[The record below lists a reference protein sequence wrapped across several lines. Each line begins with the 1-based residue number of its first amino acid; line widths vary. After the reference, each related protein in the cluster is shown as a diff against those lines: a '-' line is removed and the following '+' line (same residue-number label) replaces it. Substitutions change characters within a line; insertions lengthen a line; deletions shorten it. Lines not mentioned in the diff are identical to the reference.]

1 MKTTLLTPETDENAV
16 KTAAELI
23 RAGEVVGMP
32 TETVYGLAANAL
44 NGEAVKKIF
53 LAKGRPQDNPLIV
66 HIADFEQIYDLCP
79 AVPPQAKQLAEAG
92 EPEGIL
98 LVADEQTNGKGRRGR
113 KWCSKKGANIFMTLL
128 IRPKTEPK
136 HLSGITLLAAMS
148 VTGAIKDVCGADTK
162 IKWPNDIVLEKK
174 KICGILTE
182 MSSEMNYV
190 NYAVIGIGINVNDDD
205 IPDELRKNASSIYL
219 ETGKMTNRN
228 KLTAKVVEKFDEYY
242 KKFLETNDLSQ
253 VVDKYNSMLISMD
266 SEVKV
271 LYGMAETADPKEE
284 ETGIARGID
293 KDGAL
298 LVETKDG
305 IKSIVSGEVSV
316 RGLYGYV

>member
-1 MKTTLLTPETDENAV
+1 M
-16 KTAAELI
+16 
-23 RAGEVVGMP
+23 
-32 TETVYGLAANAL
+32 
-44 NGEAVKKIF
+44 
-53 LAKGRPQDNPLIV
+53 
-66 HIADFEQIYDLCP
+66 
-79 AVPPQAKQLAEAG
+79 
-92 EPEGIL
+92 
-98 LVADEQTNGKGRRGR
+98 
-113 KWCSKKGANIFMTLL
+113 
-128 IRPKTEPK
+128 
-136 HLSGITLLAAMS
+136 
-148 VTGAIKDVCGADTK
+148 CGVDTK

-242 KKFLETNDLSQ
+242 KKFLQTNDLSQ
-253 VVDKYNSMLISMD
+253 VVDEYNSMLISMD

>member
-1 MKTTLLTPETDENAV
+1 
-16 KTAAELI
+16 
-23 RAGEVVGMP
+23 
-32 TETVYGLAANAL
+32 
-44 NGEAVKKIF
+44 
-53 LAKGRPQDNPLIV
+53 
-66 HIADFEQIYDLCP
+66 
-79 AVPPQAKQLAEAG
+79 
-92 EPEGIL
+92 
-98 LVADEQTNGKGRRGR
+98 
-113 KWCSKKGANIFMTLL
+113 
-128 IRPKTEPK
+128 
-136 HLSGITLLAAMS
+136 
-148 VTGAIKDVCGADTK
+148 
-162 IKWPNDIVLEKK
+162 
-174 KICGILTE
+174 
-182 MSSEMNYV
+182 
-190 NYAVIGIGINVNDDD
+190 
-205 IPDELRKNASSIYL
+205 
-219 ETGKMTNRN
+219 MTNRN

>member
-1 MKTTLLTPETDENAV
+1 MLL
-16 KTAAELI
+16 
-23 RAGEVVGMP
+23 
-32 TETVYGLAANAL
+32 
-44 NGEAVKKIF
+44 
-53 LAKGRPQDNPLIV
+53 Q
-66 HIADFEQIYDLCP
+66 
-79 AVPPQAKQLAEAG
+79 
-92 EPEGIL
+92 
-98 LVADEQTNGKGRRGR
+98 
-113 KWCSKKGANIFMTLL
+113 
-128 IRPKTEPK
+128 
-136 HLSGITLLAAMS
+136 
-148 VTGAIKDVCGADTK
+148 
-162 IKWPNDIVLEKK
+162 
-174 KICGILTE
+174 
-182 MSSEMNYV
+182 
-190 NYAVIGIGINVNDDD
+190 
-205 IPDELRKNASSIYL
+205 
-219 ETGKMTNRN
+219 N

>member
-1 MKTTLLTPETDENAV
+1 MLF
-16 KTAAELI
+16 
-23 RAGEVVGMP
+23 R
-32 TETVYGLAANAL
+32 
-44 NGEAVKKIF
+44 
-53 LAKGRPQDNPLIV
+53 
-66 HIADFEQIYDLCP
+66 
-79 AVPPQAKQLAEAG
+79 
-92 EPEGIL
+92 
-98 LVADEQTNGKGRRGR
+98 
-113 KWCSKKGANIFMTLL
+113 S
-128 IRPKTEPK
+128 
-136 HLSGITLLAAMS
+136 
-148 VTGAIKDVCGADTK
+148 
-162 IKWPNDIVLEKK
+162 
-174 KICGILTE
+174 
-182 MSSEMNYV
+182 
-190 NYAVIGIGINVNDDD
+190 
-205 IPDELRKNASSIYL
+205 
-219 ETGKMTNRN
+219 GKMTNRN

>member
-1 MKTTLLTPETDENAV
+1 
-16 KTAAELI
+16 
-23 RAGEVVGMP
+23 
-32 TETVYGLAANAL
+32 
-44 NGEAVKKIF
+44 
-53 LAKGRPQDNPLIV
+53 
-66 HIADFEQIYDLCP
+66 
-79 AVPPQAKQLAEAG
+79 
-92 EPEGIL
+92 
-98 LVADEQTNGKGRRGR
+98 
-113 KWCSKKGANIFMTLL
+113 
-128 IRPKTEPK
+128 
-136 HLSGITLLAAMS
+136 
-148 VTGAIKDVCGADTK
+148 
-162 IKWPNDIVLEKK
+162 
-174 KICGILTE
+174 
-182 MSSEMNYV
+182 
-190 NYAVIGIGINVNDDD
+190 
-205 IPDELRKNASSIYL
+205 
-219 ETGKMTNRN
+219 MTNRN

-253 VVDKYNSMLISMD
+253 VVDKYNPMLISMD

>member
-1 MKTTLLTPETDENAV
+1 
-16 KTAAELI
+16 
-23 RAGEVVGMP
+23 
-32 TETVYGLAANAL
+32 
-44 NGEAVKKIF
+44 
-53 LAKGRPQDNPLIV
+53 
-66 HIADFEQIYDLCP
+66 
-79 AVPPQAKQLAEAG
+79 
-92 EPEGIL
+92 
-98 LVADEQTNGKGRRGR
+98 
-113 KWCSKKGANIFMTLL
+113 
-128 IRPKTEPK
+128 
-136 HLSGITLLAAMS
+136 
-148 VTGAIKDVCGADTK
+148 
-162 IKWPNDIVLEKK
+162 
-174 KICGILTE
+174 
-182 MSSEMNYV
+182 
-190 NYAVIGIGINVNDDD
+190 
-205 IPDELRKNASSIYL
+205 
-219 ETGKMTNRN
+219 MTNRN

-253 VVDKYNSMLISMD
+253 VVEKYNSMLISMD